1 MGKRQK
7 MNLTKKKMV
16 IMKRKSK
23 LEELGKKMTV
33 TKKTSTT
40 DKNMIIKKR
49 KSKLSLKK
57 EFEPNLAIMFNQNL
71 LGPRE
76 TLFLQTKLAAESVG
90 VLTHS
95 YNGQTESDADFIKQ
109 DIKNLELEKVEAE
122 GNRDGL
128 RNVQL
133 GKETKKNE
141 FDKKKMVIMKR
152 KSKLE
157 ELGKKMTVTKKTSA
171 TDKNMIIKKRKSK
184 LSLKKEFEPNLAIM
198 FNQNLLGPRET
209 LFLQTKLAAESV
221 GVLTHSGNGL
231 NESDSDFIKQDMK
244 NLELEKV
251 EAEVNR
257 DGLRNVQLGKE
268 TKKNEF
274 DKKKN

>member
-1 MGKRQK
+1 MG
-7 MNLTKKKMV
+7 
-16 IMKRKSK
+16 
-23 LEELGKKMTV
+23 TV

-109 DIKNLELEKVEAE
+109 DMKNVEVEKVEAE

-152 KSKLE
+152 KSKPE
-157 ELGKKMTVTKKTSA
+157 ELGKKMTVTKKN
-171 TDKNMIIKKRKSK
+171 KYYR
-184 LSLKKEFEPNLAIM
+184 
-198 FNQNLLGPRET
+198 
-209 LFLQTKLAAESV
+209 
-221 GVLTHSGNGL
+221 
-231 NESDSDFIKQDMK
+231 
-244 NLELEKV
+244 
-251 EAEVNR
+251 
-257 DGLRNVQLGKE
+257 
-268 TKKNEF
+268 
-274 DKKKN
+274 

>member
-1 MGKRQK
+1 MEEDAPVESWTGNRDGLRNVQLEEETKK
-7 MNLTKKKMV
+7 NEFDKKKMV

-95 YNGQTESDADFIKQ
+95 YNGQTESDFDFIKQ
-109 DIKNLELEKVEAE
+109 DMKNLELEKVEAE

-157 ELGKKMTVTKKTSA
+157 ELGKKMTVTKKTS
-171 TDKNMIIKKRKSK
+171 T
-184 LSLKKEFEPNLAIM
+184 
-198 FNQNLLGPRET
+198 T
-209 LFLQTKLAAESV
+209 
-221 GVLTHSGNGL
+221 
-231 NESDSDFIKQDMK
+231 
-244 NLELEKV
+244 
-251 EAEVNR
+251 
-257 DGLRNVQLGKE
+257 
-268 TKKNEF
+268 
-274 DKKKN
+274 

>member
-1 MGKRQK
+1 MG
-7 MNLTKKKMV
+7 
-16 IMKRKSK
+16 
-23 LEELGKKMTV
+23 
-33 TKKTSTT
+33 
-40 DKNMIIKKR
+40 
-49 KSKLSLKK
+49 
-57 EFEPNLAIMFNQNL
+57 
-71 LGPRE
+71 
-76 TLFLQTKLAAESVG
+76 
-90 VLTHS
+90 
-95 YNGQTESDADFIKQ
+95 
-109 DIKNLELEKVEAE
+109 
-122 GNRDGL
+122 
-128 RNVQL
+128 
-133 GKETKKNE
+133 
-141 FDKKKMVIMKR
+141 DKKKMVIMKR

-251 EAEVNR
+251 EAQVNR

>member
-90 VLTHS
+90 VLTHGG
-95 YNGQTESDADFIKQ
+95 NGQNESDADFIKQ
-109 DIKNLELEKVEAE
+109 DMKNLELEKVEAE

-133 GKETKKNE
+133 GKETKKKMMVTKKNE
-141 FDKKKMVIMKR
+141 FDKKKVVIRKIKTKLEENKNEFDEKKMVIRKR

-157 ELGKKMTVTKKTSA
+157 ENKKKMMLTKKRSVK
-171 TDKNMIIKKRKSK
+171 DKNMIIKKRKSK
-184 LSLKKEFEPNLAIM
+184 SLFV
-198 FNQNLLGPRET
+198 T
-209 LFLQTKLAAESV
+209 
-221 GVLTHSGNGL
+221 
-231 NESDSDFIKQDMK
+231 
-244 NLELEKV
+244 
-251 EAEVNR
+251 
-257 DGLRNVQLGKE
+257 
-268 TKKNEF
+268 
-274 DKKKN
+274 